1 MNWDAIQAIAELS
14 AAVGV
19 LLSLVYVGLQ
29 VRQNTAALQAGTVAR
44 TSELMQRTRI
54 RLWGDADAAR
64 IWDQAVSGVEVED
77 SASQLRVRHF
87 MVSLARD
94 HEAVFYQ
101 HLSGQLPEPIWQ
113 GWVGEMRLVWCSPG
127 GADALASMRVDLLSA
142 PFVEFLDAQIRS
154 TKDSPLLQLRSRWE
168 GAARMRREGT
178 EDSVPPRRGKEWPGD
193 RETDSS
199 REL

>member
-1 MNWDAIQAIAELS
+1 MNWEAIQAIAELS

-19 LLSLVYVGLQ
+19 LLSLIYLGLQ

-64 IWDQAVSGVEVED
+64 IWDPAMSGTEVED
-77 SASQLRVRHF
+77 KTSQFRIRHL

-101 HLSGQLPEPIWQ
+101 HLTGQLPEPIWQ
-113 GWVGEMRLVWCSPG
+113 GWVGEMRMVWCSPG
-127 GADALASMRVDLLSA
+127 GVDALAALRVDFLSA
-142 PFVEFLDAQIRS
+142 PFVEFLDAQMTS
-154 TKDSPLLQLRSRWE
+154 DAEPPLLQLRSRWE
-168 GAARMRREGT
+168 EAARTRREGT
-178 EDSVPPRRGKEWPGD
+178 EEGLRARREA
-193 RETDSS
+193 
-199 REL
+199 